1 MKKSGNISRLFDDI
15 ANRYDL
21 LNHVLSLNTDTIWR
35 RRLVDISGVAGG
47 EVVLDVCTGTGDIEI
62 CFAKRTCADK
72 IFGIDFSR
80 VMLEVGAKKIEAK
93 GYKGKITN
101 FMGDALN
108 LPFANGSFDVVTI
121 GFGLRNFIDYTTGI
135 SEMARVLKGGGRL
148 LLLEFA
154 PPKRKILNIFYRF
167 YLKRILPII
176 GGILTGKRSAY
187 EYLSDSISGF
197 LEPGEVMRIME
208 AEGLKKLKSFALM
221 GGVAYIY
228 LGEK

>member
-35 RRLVDISGVAGG
+35 RRLVDISGVSEG

-72 IFGIDFSR
+72 IVGIDFSR
-80 VMLEVGAKKIEAK
+80 AMLEVGAKKIKEK
-93 GYKGKITN
+93 GYTGKITN

-108 LPFANGSFDVVTI
+108 LPFGNGSFDVVTI
-121 GFGLRNFIDYTTGI
+121 GFGLRNLADYSTGI
-135 SEMARVLKGGGRL
+135 SEMVRVLKGGGRL

-154 PPKRKILNIFYRF
+154 PPKRKIIDIFYRF

-187 EYLSDSISGF
+187 EYLSDSIFGF

-208 AEGLKKLKSFALM
+208 AEGLKKLESFALM
-221 GGVAYIY
+221 GGLAYIY
-228 LGEK
+228 FGEK

>member
-1 MKKSGNISRLFDDI
+1 MKKRGNISRLFDDI

-35 RRLVDISGVAGG
+35 RRLVDISGVSEG

-62 CFAKRTCADK
+62 CFAKRTCTGK

-80 VMLEVGAKKIEAK
+80 AMLEVGAKKIEEK
-93 GYKGKITN
+93 GYTGKITN
-101 FMGDALN
+101 FMGDALS
-108 LPFANGSFDVVTI
+108 LPFGNGSFDVVTI
-121 GFGLRNFIDYTTGI
+121 GFGLRNLADYSTGI

-154 PPKRKILNIFYRF
+154 PPKRKILDIFYRI
-167 YLKRILPII
+167 YLKRMLPII
-176 GGILTGKRSAY
+176 GRVLTGKRSAY

-208 AEGLKKLKSFALM
+208 AEGLKKLESFALM
-221 GGVAYIY
+221 GGVAFIY
-228 LGEK
+228 FGEK

>member
-15 ANRYDL
+15 ANRYDF

-35 RRLVDISGVAGG
+35 RRLVDISGVSEG

-80 VMLEVGAKKIEAK
+80 AMLEVGAKKIEDK
-93 GYKGKITN
+93 GYTGKITN
-101 FMGDALN
+101 FMGDSLS
-108 LPFANGSFDVVTI
+108 LPFGNSSFDVVTI
-121 GFGLRNFIDYTTGI
+121 GFGLRNLTDYSTGI
-135 SEMARVLKGGGRL
+135 SEMVRVLRGGGRL

-154 PPKRKILNIFYRF
+154 PPKRIIIDIFYRF

-176 GGILTGKRSAY
+176 GGILTGKKSAY

-197 LEPGEVMRIME
+197 LEPSEVMRVME
-208 AEGLKKLKSFALM
+208 AEGLKKLESFALM

-228 LGEK
+228 FGEK